1 MGRIVSVP
9 TTWEP
14 SGVTVSGATVGH
26 HLEYLVKMST
36 SAAQEFI
43 GVMRTVSARIS
54 KVVTGVTALNLGLHG
69 MVKPVSVRKV
79 SR

>member
-1 MGRIVSVP
+1 MSVP

-14 SGVTVSGATVGH
+14 SGVTASGATVGH
-26 HLEYLVKMST
+26 HLEYLVKILT
-36 SAAQEFI
+36 SAAMEFT

-54 KVVTGVTALNLGLHG
+54 KVGTGVTALYLGLRG
-69 MVKPVSVRKV
+69 MVRPVSVRKG